1 MATKKKTSTKAS
13 TKKSGA
19 TARGKAP
26 ASKPRHHEDYEKA
39 VGQFS
44 EAIDLLNKGELA
56 KAKNIFET
64 IASSNP
70 DEPVLTERARS
81 FAKICDREGETGVFE
96 PEAPDHFYY
105 QAVLLLNKG
114 DCDAAINLLDRALQS
129 APSSAKYLYARAS
142 ASAIKG
148 NTEQAVSDLRQAI
161 SADPQIR
168 FQATNDPDFEQI
180 REEPAFIDIIEPT
193 PTGE

>member
-1 MATKKKTSTKAS
+1 MATKKKTSSKAS
-13 TKKSGA
+13 TKKKTGA
-19 TARGKAP
+19 VDSR
-26 ASKPRHHEDYEKA
+26 PRHHEDYEKA

-44 EAIDLLNKGELA
+44 EALELLQKGELA
-56 KAKNIFET
+56 EAKDLFES

-70 DEPVLTERARS
+70 DEPVLTERARTY
-81 FAKICDREGETGVFE
+81 ARICNRKGRPEDPE
-96 PEAPDHFYY
+96 PDAPDQFYY
-105 QAVLLLNKG
+105 QAVLLLNDG
-114 DCDAAINLLDRALQS
+114 DSDAAIKLLDKALQS
-129 APSSAKYLYARAS
+129 APSSAKFLYARAS

-161 SADPQIR
+161 AADPQIR